1 MATYVI
7 GIGSNAKGKLE
18 NVRDAIAWIDTIFYN
33 VKSSS
38 IYTTPATNGKDE
50 DYANAV
56 VKCDSDDELPIIQ
69 RRLKEYE
76 QACGRTKESKI
87 KGIVPID
94 LDIVICDNEKLRPRD
109 YNAEY
114 FLIGWRQIN
123 G

>member
-18 NVRDAIAWIDTIFYN
+18 NVRDAIAWIDTLFSN

-38 IYTTPATNGKDE
+38 IYTTPATNGKDD

-56 VKCDSDDELPIIQ
+56 VKCDSNDELPIIQ

-87 KGIVPID
+87 NGNVPID
-94 LDIVICDNEKLRPRD
+94 LDIVICNNEILRPRD